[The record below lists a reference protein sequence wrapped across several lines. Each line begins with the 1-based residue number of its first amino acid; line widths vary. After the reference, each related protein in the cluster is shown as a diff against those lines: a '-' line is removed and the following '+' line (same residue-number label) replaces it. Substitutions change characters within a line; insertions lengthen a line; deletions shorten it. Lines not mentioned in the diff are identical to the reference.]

1 MLNKPNGSRVEL
13 ARYKVVCELPKAKN
27 YFFGGR
33 V

>member
-1 MLNKPNGSRVEL
+1 MLNKRSRVEL
-13 ARYKVVCELPKAKN
+13 ARYKGVCELPKAKN